1 MKFDLNAIKKNAQKR
16 WKVIAIAVVLL
27 AAAGW
32 YFLSASANNTPEQT
46 FITPEEKSLTQT
58 LEISGVV
65 DAKEKAR
72 MRFAAGGKVI
82 YLGAKVGDWVNKWQT
97 IATIDRAT
105 LNKQLEQD
113 LNNYL
118 KERWD
123 WEDTQDDIK
132 DKSLDTSERR
142 SVDKEQFDLN
152 NSVLNVEIRDIA
164 IQNTGLYAP
173 FAGVLTVAPTTVTG
187 VTILGSDYFELVNP
201 ETLVFMAAVDE
212 IDISKVAID
221 QEAEIVLDAY
231 DDETINTTVNY
242 ISFTSSEAAT
252 GTVFLIELS
261 IPNPDLQKYR
271 LGMNGDVS
279 ILLEEKENVLVIP
292 LAATRER
299 DGKVF
304 VDVRTGETEV
314 EEREIEVGLE
324 TEDEVEV
331 TAGLSTSDEVLLPEQ

>member
-1 MKFDLNAIKKNAQKR
+1 
-16 WKVIAIAVVLL
+16 
-27 AAAGW
+27 
-32 YFLSASANNTPEQT
+32 
-46 FITPEEKSLTQT
+46 
-58 LEISGVV
+58 
-65 DAKEKAR
+65 
-72 MRFAAGGKVI
+72 
-82 YLGAKVGDWVNKWQT
+82 
-97 IATIDRAT
+97 
-105 LNKQLEQD
+105 
-113 LNNYL
+113 
-118 KERWD
+118 
-123 WEDTQDDIK
+123 
-132 DKSLDTSERR
+132 
-142 SVDKEQFDLN
+142 
-152 NSVLNVEIRDIA
+152 
-164 IQNTGLYAP
+164 
-173 FAGVLTVAPTTVTG
+173 
-187 VTILGSDYFELVNP
+187 
-201 ETLVFMAAVDE
+201 MAAVDE

-304 VDVRTGETEV
+304 VDVNAGETEG